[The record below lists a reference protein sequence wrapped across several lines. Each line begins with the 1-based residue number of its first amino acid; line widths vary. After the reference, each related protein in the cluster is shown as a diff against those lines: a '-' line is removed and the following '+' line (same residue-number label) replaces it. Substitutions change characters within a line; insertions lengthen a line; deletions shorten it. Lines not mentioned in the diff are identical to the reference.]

1 MTETRID
8 LSSLSSLSSIVFRT
22 HDINAICDSL
32 ASLSPSSKLKVLT
45 VNALWRIPLAIH
57 RNECRCV
64 PLLLLQRLASIIHGN
79 QSFGNTT
86 LHLSLPNMLRDTELR
101 CVQEQLFREEQQR
114 DALKV
119 TYVKADDYQIGTRD
133 SIRHLIF
140 KN

>member
-8 LSSLSSLSSIVFRT
+8 LSSLSSLSSISFRT

-32 ASLSPSSKLKVLT
+32 ASLNPSSNLKILKVNT
-45 VNALWRIPLAIH
+45 LWRVPLANH
-57 RNECRCV
+57 RIQCSCV
-64 PLLLLQRLASIIHGN
+64 PLPLLQRLASIIHGN

-86 LHLSLPNMLRDTELR
+86 LHLSLPKMLTVPELR

-114 DALKV
+114 DALNV
-119 TYVKADDYQIGTRD
+119 TSVEADEYQIGTRN
-133 SIRHLIF
+133 SIRF